1 MSPQSTKGLEG
12 ISGAIRAVMRV
23 NQLRGDI
30 ARLDIYGPLEES
42 YRQEFIELLDLAGAS
57 VQYMGSVSPEKSV
70 DTLKEYFVHLFPTT
84 WKGEGMPGTLV
95 DAFASGL
102 PIIATDWHQNADVLT
117 EGVTGFCY
125 DWQEPE
131 LLAEKMLYAIDHP
144 GQIAEMR
151 FFCGK
156 EAEKYTPDVVMK
168 QIISKMME

>member
-1 MSPQSTKGLEG
+1 M
-12 ISGAIRAVMRV
+12 
-23 NQLRGDI
+23 
-30 ARLDIYGPLEES
+30 
-42 YRQEFIELLDLAGAS
+42 
-57 VQYMGSVSPEKSV
+57 
-70 DTLKEYFVHLFPTT
+70 
-84 WKGEGMPGTLV
+84 
-95 DAFASGL
+95 
-102 PIIATDWHQNADVLT
+102 T

-151 FFCGK
+151 FFCVK